1 MTSGRLSGQNKTDML
16 EYLKAESD
24 KAEIFN
30 DKMRLLLIA
39 IMCGN
44 DVAEV
49 RQMIE
54 VMKELHKDKFDN
66 EFVETVMKRRVDFE
80 ANSSQS

>member
-1 MTSGRLSGQNKTDML
+1 ML
-16 EYLKAESD
+16 EYLRGESD
-24 KAEIFN
+24 KAEVFN

-39 IMCGN
+39 MMCGN

-80 ANSSQS
+80 ANNS

>member
-1 MTSGRLSGQNKTDML
+1 ML
-16 EYLKAESD
+16 EYLRGESD
-24 KAEIFN
+24 KAEVFN

-39 IMCGN
+39 MMCGN

-49 RQMIE
+49 RPMIE

-80 ANSSQS
+80 VNNS